1 MTLAV
6 GLDLSLIASV
16 VAGVLAVVRPLIG
29 AGDIAAWLDLAVVL
43 LVIALFYSVATRRG
57 AHATAGERVL
67 ATSYLTQGNLS
78 PPSPRRLAGRLRG
91 LLGDLP
97 SDPSAELAQAADFFR
112 LLGDQRRLRIVR
124 LLLERERTAGELE
137 KALGLSHLE
146 MSYLLA
152 ELQRVGVVDMV
163 ELSPV
168 VASARYTITDPD
180 LRAALA
186 DLLAVAISS
195 RRQSAE
201 TLLTSPPPEAAG
213 SGDRSA
219 AGHEGDG

>member
-1 MTLAV
+1 L
-6 GLDLSLIASV
+6 GIDLSLIASV

-43 LVIALFYSVATRRG
+43 LVIALFYSLATRRG

-78 PPSPRRLAGRLRG
+78 PPSARRLTGRLRG
-91 LLGDLP
+91 LLRDLP
-97 SDPSAELAQAADFFR
+97 LNPSPELSRAADFFR
-112 LLGDQRRLRIVR
+112 MLGDQRRLRIVR

-137 KALGLSHLE
+137 KALGLPHLE

-152 ELQRVGVVDMV
+152 ELQRIGILDPS
-163 ELSPV
+163 EQSPQ
-168 VASARYTITDPD
+168 AGSARYAITDPD

-186 DLLAVAISS
+186 DLLAVAIS
-195 RRQSAE
+195 RRPPVTGPSPARTSPELAHGAE
-201 TLLTSPPPEAAG
+201 TEAAG
-213 SGDRSA
+213 
-219 AGHEGDG
+219 DGTEADHR